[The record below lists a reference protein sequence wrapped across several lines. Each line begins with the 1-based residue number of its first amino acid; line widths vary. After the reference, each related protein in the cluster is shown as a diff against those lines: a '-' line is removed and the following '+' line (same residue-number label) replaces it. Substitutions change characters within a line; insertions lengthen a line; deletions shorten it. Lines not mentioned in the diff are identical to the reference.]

1 MAEYCPLCF
10 EKAEFLHKCSDSPS
24 SGSFGQEFSSPAKK
38 YSLTSIVM
46 GAPLMGI
53 VLDLF
58 LPLPS
63 SLIASAVVAVLG
75 SAVMSFLWVAFK
87 YEGNKTFRFFI
98 RNLKNFIYT
107 PNMLKIFGSDGN
119 KKATSTWLGFIALST
134 TMQIFL
140 FTPGNASFI
149 ENTVSNK
156 IKKESGVRLTVQCP
170 GTQIYLYQDPIECRV
185 RTGIFGITV
194 PARVTLSPV
203 VGTFSIKVSLL

>member
-1 MAEYCPLCF
+1 VAEYCPLCF
-10 EKAEFLHKCSDSPS
+10 QKAEFLHKCSDSPS
-24 SGSFGQEFSSPAKK
+24 SGSFDQEFSSPAKK

-53 VLDLF
+53 LLDLF

-75 SAVMSFLWVAFK
+75 SAVMGFLWVAFK

-98 RNLKNFIYT
+98 RNLKNFLYT

-119 KKATSTWLGFIALST
+119 KKATSTWFGFIALST
-134 TMQIFL
+134 AIQIFL

-156 IKKESGVRLTVQCP
+156 IKKESGIKLGVECP
-170 GTQIYLYQDPIECRV
+170 GTQIYFYQDPIECRV

>member
-10 EKAEFLHKCSDSPS
+10 QKAEFLHKCSDSPS
-24 SGSFGQEFSSPAKK
+24 SGSFDQEFSSPAKK

-53 VLDLF
+53 LLDLF

-75 SAVMSFLWVAFK
+75 SAVTSFLWVAFK
-87 YEGNKTFRFFI
+87 HDGNKTFRFFI
-98 RNLKNFIYT
+98 RNLKNFLYT
-107 PNMLKIFGSDGN
+107 PNMLKIFGSYGN
-119 KKATSTWLGFIALST
+119 KKATSTWFGFIALST
-134 TMQIFL
+134 AIQIFL

-156 IKKESGVRLTVQCP
+156 IKKESGIKLAVECP
-170 GTQIYLYQDPIECRV
+170 GAQIYFYQEPIECRV
-185 RTGIFGITV
+185 KTGIFGITV